1 MSQVVS
7 STNGELNADDPLAVH
22 SNAPITAPPE
32 EHPPDE
38 AKYVSYSHHDS
49 LPCPSVASSLSLF
62 TSLCLLLLSS
72 GIVTA
77 PVTSCHL
84 PPAPLICLGVWVYD
98 LQPVSISLSEFSFSV
113 KIKKAIVQYC
123 AKVKASP
130 HFVNSSLEITLVEE
144 KIQNYYFLS
153 IKLCY
158 L

>member
-1 MSQVVS
+1 MQTIRWLFIPTPQLQLRQRSIRPTRPS
-7 STNGELNADDPLAVH
+7 MCHIAT
-22 SNAPITAPPE
+22 TT
-32 EHPPDE
+32 
-38 AKYVSYSHHDS
+38 

-62 TSLCLLLLSS
+62 TSLCLLLLLS

-77 PVTSCHL
+77 PATSCHL

-130 HFVNSSLEITLVEE
+130 HFFNSSLEITLVEE
-144 KIQNYYFLS
+144 KIQNYFIS